1 MELYK
6 MKEDL
11 AAIGAQIQDDAK
23 WIAANAGDPKIDL
36 KALEEREKH
45 RNELQKRFDM
55 LKEQHDD
62 IERRGK
68 ENVKKQVQS
77 EDDPK
82 TKLLKAKGEFYK
94 AVLTGENPREVFKAY
109 EMLGAIPAADADLG
123 YGDKLLP
130 TTMSNE
136 LITEPMTEN
145 PMRGIMR
152 VSQIR
157 GLEEPKLLFDIDG
170 AYDSITDKE
179 TAKEIKMS
187 GDSVT
192 YGRNKVKPIAK
203 ISDSVLHGSPLSI
216 AQEVDNAIRSGLAMN
231 EMTRMFAGTPAT
243 GYEHMSFYSTQNAV
257 KKVEGADKRTAIAK
271 AIADL
276 PIMFRRNARIVMNA
290 IDWYDMWG
298 GNLNQAGMYFEDRPL
313 SLFGKQV
320 VLVDDATDPVVGD
333 FSYSRINYDIGT
345 IDDTDKDVDKGVYK
359 FVLTAWYDIRLR
371 LASAFRIA
379 TVKTG
384 A

>member
-11 AAIGAQIQDDAK
+11 ATIGAQIHDDAS
-23 WIAANAGDPKIDL
+23 WIAANAGDPKVDFKEL
-36 KALEEREKH
+36 EAKKAH
-45 RNELQKRFDM
+45 RDELQKRFDM

-77 EDDPK
+77 EGDPK

-94 AVLTGENPREVFKAY
+94 AVLTGESPREVFKAY

-136 LITEPMTEN
+136 LIIEPMTEN
-145 PMRGIMR
+145 PMRGLVR

-157 GLEEPKLLFDIDG
+157 GLEEPKLLFDLDG
-170 AYDSITDKE
+170 AYDAITDKE

-203 ISDSVLHGSPLSI
+203 ISDSVLHGSPVSI
-216 AQEVDNAIRSGLAMN
+216 AQEVDNALRSGLAMN
-231 EMTRMFAGTPAT
+231 EMTRMFATTPEV
-243 GYEHMSFYSTQNAV
+243 GYENMSFYSTQNAV
-257 KKVEGADKRTAIAK
+257 KKVQGTDKRTAIAK

-320 VLVDDATDPVVGD
+320 TLVDDATDPVVGD
-333 FSYSRINYDIGT
+333 FSYARINYDIGT
-345 IDDTDKDVDKGVYK
+345 IYDTDKDVDKGVYK

-379 TVKTG
+379 TVK
-384 A
+384 AA